1 MLERR
6 IFKSYL
12 KKIIDANT
20 EMSDMFFALDR
31 YGLRIDELPCFS
43 RMFDVAVSELQRLM
57 HDENDTIFYYL
68 CELDCGRSEHAEY
81 CITRPRTNEAWS
93 LRTPDELYDYLEQ
106 MYNEGKKV

>member
-20 EMSDMFFALDR
+20 EISDMFCALDR

-43 RMFDVAVSELQRLM
+43 RMLDVAVSELQRLM
-57 HDENDTIFYYL
+57 HDESDTIFYYICDL
-68 CELDCGRSEHAEY
+68 NCGRSEQAEY
-81 CITRPRTNEAWS
+81 CITRPSTNEAWS